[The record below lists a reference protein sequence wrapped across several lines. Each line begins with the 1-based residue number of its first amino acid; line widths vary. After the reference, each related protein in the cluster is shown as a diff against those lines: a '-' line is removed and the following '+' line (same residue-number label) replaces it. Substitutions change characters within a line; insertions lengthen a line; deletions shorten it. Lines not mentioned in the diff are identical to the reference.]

1 MTTIELINERDNLR
15 RKGVDIIV
23 EPYRCGRHA
32 FNRRYTY
39 KTFYRTEDGSMND
52 SGPTYVL
59 GVYDTYDEAL
69 KTAIKDAK
77 RTLEDIAK
85 RNTN

>member
-1 MTTIELINERDNLR
+1 MTTIELINERDSLR

-23 EPYRCGRHA
+23 EPYRCGHHA
-32 FNRRYTY
+32 FKRRYTY

-59 GVYDTYDEAL
+59 GVFDTYDEAL
-69 KTAIKDAK
+69 KNAVRDAK

-85 RNTN
+85 KK